1 METSTNLK
9 FILNRTNG
17 GGSDTPGGGSDTPGG
32 DSGNGNNGS
41 NSGNS
46 GNNGTNNG
54 TSNGT
59 NNGANNSNTNNGTN
73 SGTTGNIYDA
83 DNADEMTLYAV
94 DDTDVS
100 VPNTGHQNRSSETSV
115 FVPIFVSVFILAA
128 LAIAVSFIIRR
139 KKSHRKFSSSNFE
152 FQFSPMRVS
161 VVSLAVLA
169 IAFLGASI
177 FQRIYTEKEGSAEA
191 TSSLSIAS
199 SSDVTIEMDE
209 SAVYITRDIVKVTST
224 SNYSYRV
231 FMQAD
236 SDKAYLNGDK
246 TSTAFFKPVTGSA
259 VGNIYN
265 QPGSW
270 GYHLTQGYFDNNCA
284 AKANGR
290 IDCDQK
296 NVLPAPTTATKI
308 ADISATASGTTN
320 SSETEVYFEANP
332 DGLGNGTYSAK
343 IIYTV
348 ISDEPTTPTMSN
360 FDATTLAEGESTELI
375 DTRNNKTYTVKKL
388 ADGNVWMMDNLAI
401 SNVIMTDQ
409 DTNLAPGAT
418 FDLTSGI
425 TYSGS
430 TDWCQENSTECANV
444 KAVYIDDT
452 NGGYYNWYTATA
464 GNGIYNTESGA
475 QINYDICPKGWH
487 IPIGGSNTT
496 TNQYVLLDIALGGT
510 GDDRTNA
517 NTFSQIA
524 DIFSPASGRIYGSL
538 EYVGEGGYY
547 WASTAQAHEHDAYG
561 MNYVVNNSFISSYGY
576 WTNKFAGLSIRCIAN
591 SSSIDEPPIATM
603 QNFDPST
610 LAGGTSTSLTDSR
623 DNQEY
628 TVYRWPDSGT
638 AGTDYPTGLAGYA
651 IMTKDLSL
659 GFNGEGLTNVTG
671 GLGLVLS
678 ADDSAGAG
686 TILYRNSST
695 PSNWSTDNTN
705 SNLQYTFGG
714 GSEMANDYHSY
725 YSFAAAQIAC
735 PKGWRLPT
743 KNEYNNIVI
752 FMGDNGSTNISNTPY
767 SFVYGGNFYSD
778 GWSDV
783 GKHGIYWS
791 STQNGGSMG
800 YALLFTSLSLGI
812 SNYANNYGQSA
823 RCIRSAS

>member
-9 FILNRTNG
+9 FILNRTNS
-17 GGSDTPGGGSDTPGG
+17 GGSDTPGGGSDT
-32 DSGNGNNGS
+32 GNNG
-41 NSGNS
+41 N
-46 GNNGTNNG
+46 
-54 TSNGT
+54 
-59 NNGANNSNTNNGTN
+59 NTNNGTN
-73 SGTTGNIYDA
+73 TNNGSNTNNNNSTNENIYGDNGTDGYQYLYDA
-83 DNADEMTLYAV
+83 YDSDETILYAV

-115 FVPIFVSVFILAA
+115 FMPIFVSVFILAA

-161 VVSLAVLA
+161 VASLAVLA

-177 FQRIYTEKEGSAEA
+177 FQRIYIEKEGSAEA
-191 TSSLSIAS
+191 ASSLSIAS

-308 ADISATASGTTN
+308 ADISAVASGTTN

-401 SNVIMTDQ
+401 SNVVMTDQ

-538 EYVGEGGYY
+538 EYVGKGGYY
-547 WASTAQAHEHDAYG
+547 WASTAQTHEYDAYG
-561 MNYVVNNSFISSYGY
+561 MNYGVNNSFISSYGY
-576 WTNKFAGLSIRCIAN
+576 WTNKFAGLSVRCVAN
-591 SSSIDEPPIATM
+591 NTPTAVATM
-603 QNFDPST
+603 QDLDIST
-610 LAGGTSTSLTDSR
+610 LAASTTTTVKDSR
-623 DNQEY
+623 DDQEY

-638 AGTDYPTGLAGYA
+638 AGTDYPEGLAGYA
-651 IMTKDLSL
+651 IMTKDLAL
-659 GFNGEGLTNVTG
+659 GYQGNGLTAGTD
-671 GLGLVLS
+671 GLGLTLT
-678 ADDSAGAG
+678 ADSSAGAG
-686 TILYRNSST
+686 TILYRDDST
-695 PSNWSTDNTN
+695 PSSWSTDDTA

-714 GSEMANDYHSY
+714 RSEIANDHHSY
-725 YSFAAAQIAC
+725 YSFPAAQIAC

-743 KNEYNNIVI
+743 STEYTNIAS
-752 FMGDNGSTNISNTPY
+752 FMGGDSTVGDNTISNAPY
-767 SFVYGGNFYSD
+767 RFVTGGKFSQE
-778 GWSDV
+778 GWKYI
-783 GKHGIYWS
+783 GQFGLYWS
-791 STQNGGSMG
+791 STQSGSNQGLYLEVGLGSLRVTAMPKFEG
-800 YALLFTSLSLGI
+800 YSV
-812 SNYANNYGQSA
+812 
-823 RCIRSAS
+823 RCIRGAA